1 LMVSMLYDVLELKK
15 VLPKRRNFL
24 FFGEFLYL
32 CGCVTP
38 FGSWADTACRVPTLG
53 LALLVRTL
61 RPSVPTFGTRFARS
75 DTACRVPTFWVVVY
89 DFLLSLIA
97 KSPYMGWWGVLFF
110 ALFVWLL
117 GDFFVSLHCKNLFKL
132 WIKIWQL

>member
-1 LMVSMLYDVLELKK
+1 VYGCATPLGSGG
-15 VLPKRRNFL
+15 RRDSL
-24 FFGEFLYL
+24 SAGDPSASSWVTLRL
-32 CGCVTP
+32 LLRVTP
-38 FGSWADTACRVPTLG
+38 LGSGADTACRFW

-97 KSPYMGWWGVLFF
+97 KSPYIWGV
-110 ALFVWLL
+110 
-117 GDFFVSLHCKNLFKL
+117 
-132 WIKIWQL
+132 